1 MSGRVG
7 NTKIGGESQKHQQQK
22 NRTTRHN
29 PKSRATDQYF
39 RRHDHERIVREL
51 KAPAG
56 KVVTAAELAQ
66 RLELDIQSVLILL
79 GHLKERGSIKGVKFH

>member
-1 MSGRVG
+1 MRYKVG
-7 NTKIGGESQKHQQQK
+7 NTKSSGKALKHQQQK
-22 NRTTRHN
+22 KRTTRHN

-51 KAPAG
+51 KALAG

-79 GHLKERGSIKGVKFH
+79 RHLKERGSIKGVKFH